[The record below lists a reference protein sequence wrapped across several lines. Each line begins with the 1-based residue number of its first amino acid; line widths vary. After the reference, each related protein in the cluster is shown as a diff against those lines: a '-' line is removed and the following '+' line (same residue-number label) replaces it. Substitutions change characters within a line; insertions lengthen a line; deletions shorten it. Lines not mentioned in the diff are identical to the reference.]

1 MTFVLELPWPPSVNE
16 ANVIGKNRKSG
27 KPLMYGGAAKIK
39 FIKDA
44 DALYLTQKRSLGFV
58 AGPFTYHMTLNEKL
72 RTPLMDGDN
81 RGKYVLDF
89 LQRVGLI
96 ENDKLA
102 HGGSWSWG
110 PCEFGCRVI
119 VKSYE
124 KEAA

>member
-1 MTFVLELPWPPSVNE
+1 MFVLELPWPPSVND
-16 ANVIGKNRKSG
+16 ANRVGKNRKTG
-27 KPLMYGGAAKIK
+27 KPTMFGGPDKLK

-44 DALYLTQKRSLGFV
+44 DALYLSQKRHVSFV
-58 AGPFTYHMTLNEKL
+58 RGEFTYHVTLNEQM
-72 RTPLMDGDN
+72 RGPTMDGDN

-110 PCEFGCRVI
+110 ACEFGCRVI

-124 KEAA
+124 REAA